1 MRWKIT
7 AAKIANYYATR
18 SKLGGSDML
27 TDREQRLL
35 TLAHNH
41 HHGIIGRGRLS
52 VAQVRGFIAWA
63 AVHGSAVEREA
74 VTA

>member
-18 SKLGGSDML
+18 SKLGGSDTL
-27 TDREQRLL
+27 TNREERLL
-35 TLAHNH
+35 MLAHHH
-41 HHGIIGRGRLS
+41 HHGISGRGRLT
-52 VAQVRGFIAWA
+52 VAQVREFIAWA

>member
-18 SKLGGSDML
+18 GKLGGSDTL

-35 TLAHNH
+35 MLAHGH
-41 HHGIIGRGRLS
+41 HFGIVGDKRLS
-52 VAQVRGFIAWA
+52 VAQVREFVAWA